1 MGIGYLSL
9 RLTERLAPLAARG
22 RVLRH
27 ARVRPRAL
35 LPSLSNIVARP
46 TAKAWRLVA
55 AVLGIGI
62 VALIA
67 FGNRRALGRT
77 ALDLERLDRD
87 DAEWITGAPAAS

>member
-1 MGIGYLSL
+1 MAVSKTYPAATIAEENKKLPSGSQLQSL
-9 RLTERLAPLAARG
+9 LWEIALTFFLMLGSGLALY
-22 RVLRH
+22 
-27 ARVRPRAL
+27 

-46 TAKAWRLVA
+46 TAKAWHLWSA

-77 ALDLERLDRD
+77 QS
-87 DAEWITGAPAAS
+87 PAR